1 MVYGIYQIPSCYKFI
16 SCVADPHVL
25 YYVFRMFTAKVID
38 GFSAAHRLRGYQGDC
53 ERLHGHNYRVEVAVE
68 SLHLDDA
75 GIVMDF
81 RDLKQ
86 ILKDVLKVLDHQ
98 YLNDLEPFTAIN
110 PSAENIAEYIF
121 HAVWGS
127 IKTPVLLKEVTVWE
141 NDSCCVTYSE

>member
-1 MVYGIYQIPSCYKFI
+1 MVYGIYQILSCFKFI

-25 YYVFRMFTAKVID
+25 YYVLPMFTAKVIE

-68 SLHLDDA
+68 SPQLDAA

-86 ILKDVLKVLDHQ
+86 ILKKVLAGFDHQ
-98 YLNDLEPFTAIN
+98 YLNDLEPFRAIN
-110 PSAENIAEYIF
+110 PSAESIAKYIF
-121 HAVWGS
+121 HAVAGS
-127 IKTPVLLKEVTVWE
+127 MKTPVLLKEVTVWE
-141 NDSCCVTYSE
+141 NDSCSVTYSG